1 MTEDQARLNAASL
14 SRTLRVG
21 RQMTAFTD
29 ALFGGKVVADPF
41 TDPTKEGIFRDHSC
55 YRCDSGNKPCI
66 KGKGRER
73 DCDTLHA
80 RND

>member
-1 MTEDQARLNAASL
+1 MTEQEKLNHEATEQA
-14 SRTLRVG
+14 LRVG

-29 ALFGGKVVADPF
+29 ALFAGKPSADPF
-41 TDPTKEGIFRDHSC
+41 TDLTKEGIFRDHSC
-55 YRCDSGNKPCI
+55 YRCQSGALPCI